1 MRRLWMCVGVAGVM
15 SAAAG
20 LGAGVGNS
28 AGQLVRSDGGKLVY
42 DPYDAAGDT
51 IPDFSNAGYMGGGVA
66 IPEVKGKVQVAA
78 ESGSGDDTKRIQKA
92 IDEVAGTP
100 LGKDG
105 VRGAVELGAGEFRVR
120 DQLKISASGVVL
132 RGAGQTA
139 TIIEATG
146 AEQRSVIVVEGVGP
160 AVERSGA
167 RITDKYVAV
176 GARKMTVES
185 AAGLKVGDTVMVQ
198 RMGNA
203 AWIHELKMDDMA
215 IKKEGT
221 KEWPAF
227 VIDADRVITGIAGNV
242 VTVDAPN
249 TCAIDARWGGGQ
261 IVKYA
266 DAGRI
271 SQCGVEDL
279 KIVSAFDASVKEK
292 QGKTEYAADEKHA
305 WIGVEFRNCKN
316 CWGRHLESM
325 YLGYALAEIG
335 GGTKWVTVQDC
346 RCLEPVSIITGGR
359 RYSFDI
365 VGQLALVQRCFADK
379 GRHSF
384 VVNGTHLAGPS
395 VFLNCEA
402 EHQYADSGPHQRW
415 STGTLWDSVK
425 STLHTQDRE
434 DMGSGHGWSGANDVY
449 WNCSGEI
456 VIQQPP
462 TAENF
467 AIGFVGEK
475 GKAAFAK
482 LDHPDG
488 YYASFGKHV
497 GPGSLYLAQL
507 RERLGAKAVE
517 AIGE

>member
-1 MRRLWMCVGVAGVM
+1 MR
-15 SAAAG
+15 
-20 LGAGVGNS
+20 
-28 AGQLVRSDGGKLVY
+28 
-42 DPYDAAGDT
+42 
-51 IPDFSNAGYMGGGVA
+51 
-66 IPEVKGKVQVAA
+66 
-78 ESGSGDDTKRIQKA
+78 
-92 IDEVAGTP
+92 
-100 LGKDG
+100 
-105 VRGAVELGAGEFRVR
+105 
-120 DQLKISASGVVL
+120 
-132 RGAGQTA
+132 
-139 TIIEATG
+139 
-146 AEQRSVIVVEGVGP
+146 
-160 AVERSGA
+160 
-167 RITDKYVAV
+167 
-176 GARKMTVES
+176 VES
-185 AAGLKVGDTVMVQ
+185 AAGLKVGDEVMVR

-227 VIDADRVITGIAGNV
+227 EISADRVITAIQGNEI
-242 VTVDAPN
+242 TVDAPN
-249 TCAIDARWGGGQ
+249 TCAIDAKWGGGE
-261 IVKYA
+261 VAKYT

-279 KIVSAFDASVKEK
+279 QIMSAFDPSVKETH
-292 QGKTEYAADEKHA
+292 GKEEYAADEKHA
-305 WIGVEFRNCKN
+305 WTGVEFRNCKN

-325 YLGYALAEIG
+325 YLGYALTLIG

-395 VFLNCEA
+395 VFLNCTA
-402 EHQYADSGPHQRW
+402 EHQFADSGPHQRW

-434 DMGSGHGWSGANDVY
+434 DMGSGHGWSGANDLY

-475 GKAAFAK
+475 GKPAFAK
-482 LDHPDG
+482 LDHPEG
-488 YYASFGKHV
+488 YFASFGKHV
-497 GPGSLYLAQL
+497 GPASLYLSQL
-507 RERLGAKAVE
+507 KERLGAKAVE
-517 AIGE
+517 AIGGE